1 MNDWSEVPP
10 PPELLTSLRIRNML
24 TRVLMIKSRVKRP
37 MSPDM
42 LMFICVVLL
51 MFSVLT
57 SDRLDKR
64 DNKDVATSVTFIR
77 LQRCWSE
84 ATELQEVFFFFFFQQ
99 DKTTT
104 HTEADLDVEKRS
116 LDLFQL
122 KMKPKILLL
131 YSQTFRGQIM
141 YFFTPR
147 QVTSLF

>member
-1 MNDWSEVPP
+1 
-10 PPELLTSLRIRNML
+10 
-24 TRVLMIKSRVKRP
+24 MIKSRVKRP

-64 DNKDVATSVTFIR
+64 DNKKRGDVGHVHPAAAVLIR
-77 LQRCWSE
+77 GDGASRS
-84 ATELQEVFFFFFFQQ
+84 FFFFFFQQ

-131 YSQTFRGQIM
+131 YSQTFRGQII